1 MSKAQSTRPTAVDE
15 DVDDLDD
22 VLEQFTPTRPKPAV
36 DSKKASTSATPQLP
50 ATAPKTSS
58 ATSVKPP
65 IGIDDLDI
73 GDDFAREL
81 AEGMAS
87 LMREIAAE
95 SGTTP
100 DKGNEKGA
108 PQSEE
113 DLKREEEFRKAWEAM
128 LVEGLNGQMEAD
140 AHGGASEGKRK
151 EGEAVKED
159 EFQASIRKAMEKL
172 KESEA
177 NLHSESESGADPLE
191 ALLSQLGEGGGEP
204 EAQLQGL
211 LETMMTQLMSKEILY
226 EPLKELSEK
235 FPGYLAENASKMKAE
250 DRQRYESQQ
259 KVVTQIITLYE
270 DPTYSPDN
278 SEKALTMSNLM
289 NEGSTA

>member
-1 MSKAQSTRPTAVDE
+1 MVSISSWTKPYSECFVY
-15 DVDDLDD
+15 LD

-95 SGTTP
+95 SGTTS
-100 DKGNEKGA
+100 DKGNEKDA

-140 AHGGASEGKRK
+140 AYGGASEGKSK

-177 NLHSESESGADPLE
+177 NLHVRIQSN
-191 ALLSQLGEGGGEP
+191 
-204 EAQLQGL
+204 
-211 LETMMTQLMSKEILY
+211 ILWVLFSRFKCSVRIRIWSR
-226 EPLKELSEK
+226 PS
-235 FPGYLAENASKMKAE
+235 
-250 DRQRYESQQ
+250 R
-259 KVVTQIITLYE
+259 
-270 DPTYSPDN
+270 
-278 SEKALTMSNLM
+278 
-289 NEGSTA
+289 GSIVSTW